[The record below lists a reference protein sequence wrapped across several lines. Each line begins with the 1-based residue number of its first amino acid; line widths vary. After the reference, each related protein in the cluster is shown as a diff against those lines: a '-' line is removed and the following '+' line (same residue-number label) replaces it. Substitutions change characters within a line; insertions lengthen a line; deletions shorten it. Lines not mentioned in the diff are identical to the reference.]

1 MSDDPY
7 LYPGTK
13 VLRNKLDL
21 HDADQLDYHERE
33 LVVQRIRQG
42 APTGKFDLPHLQAI
56 HRHLFQDVYDWAGE
70 VRTLNISKGGSD
82 FLHYG
87 RIGFGMEQVRQEAQS
102 FIGLRRPAK
111 AAVATQLA
119 KVIGD
124 LNFVH
129 PFREGN
135 GRTQLQ
141 FARQLA
147 EKAGHRLDL
156 TRLNGP
162 AWIEASREA
171 NDTRYDAMARCFDAA
186 LTERER
192 QQDMPGRTGGRGG
205 GDRER

>member
-1 MSDDPY
+1 MSGGDDPY
-7 LYPGTK
+7 VYPGTEI
-13 VLRNKLDL
+13 LRNKLDIRSA
-21 HDADQLDYHERE
+21 ADLD
-33 LVVQRIRQG
+33 
-42 APTGKFDLPHLQAI
+42 
-56 HRHLFQDVYDWAGE
+56 
-70 VRTLNISKGGSD
+70 
-82 FLHYG
+82 
-87 RIGFGMEQVRQEAQS
+87 RQEAQT
-102 FIGLRRPAK
+102 FLGLRRPAK

-147 EKAGHRLDL
+147 GQAGHRLDL

-171 NDTRYDAMARCFDAA
+171 LVARYDAMARCFEEA
-186 LTERER
+186 LPANRASASARRTRTARE
-192 QQDMPGRTGGRGG
+192 GGLA
-205 GDRER
+205 D